1 VAAVILS
8 FRHHFVFVRP
18 RKVAGTSVEIA
29 LSTLCGPDDITSPM
43 VAVDE
48 RLRLDRDGHCA
59 NFNGD
64 AVLEEAYRAMVRAAS
79 PKQLAVMQ
87 RPPSRYNPHMSL
99 DQIAEAYGHPL
110 DDFRLVC
117 VERDPFAK
125 VISFLHMR
133 RNFDGYKAGAP
144 DMAAS
149 VRDLSGDLDRV
160 LGRGRLDILKSIHL
174 YGGRQPRVLRYE
186 RLEQDFAAFTA
197 ELGVAPPP
205 LPHAK
210 RGPLSNAI
218 DPAGLFR
225 RDQIDRLNVLFA
237 PELAA
242 FGYAP
247 R

>member
-1 VAAVILS
+1 MILS
-8 FRHHFVFVRP
+8 FRHHFLFVRA

-29 LSTLCGPDDITSPM
+29 LSTLCGPDDISPPI

-48 RLRLDRDGHCA
+48 RLRLDLGGICA
-59 NFNGD
+59 NYSDTPAF
-64 AVLEEAYRAMVRAAS
+64 EEAYRAAIRAAA
-79 PKQLAVMQ
+79 PDQLASVP
-87 RPPSRYNPHMSL
+87 RPPARYRPHMTV
-99 DQIAEAYGHPL
+99 AEIETAYGAPL

-133 RNFDGYKAGAP
+133 HHFDDYKAGAP
-144 DMAAS
+144 DMAAP
-149 VRDLSGDLDRV
+149 LGDLADALDRAFD
-160 LGRGRLDILKSIHL
+160 GGKLDILKSIDM
-174 YGGRQPRVLRYE
+174 YGGRIPHVLHYE
-186 RLEQDFAAFTA
+186 RLEEDFAAFVET
-197 ELGVAPPP
+197 LGVPVPP

-210 RGPLSNAI
+210 RGPMSNAI
-218 DPAGLFR
+218 DPASVFR
-225 RDQIDRLNVLFA
+225 RDQIDRLNALFA